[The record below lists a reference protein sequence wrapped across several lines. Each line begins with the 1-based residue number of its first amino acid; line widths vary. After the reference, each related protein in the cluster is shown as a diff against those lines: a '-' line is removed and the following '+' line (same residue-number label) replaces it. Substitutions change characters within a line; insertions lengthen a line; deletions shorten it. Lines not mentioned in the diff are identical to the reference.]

1 MFCCFKVKARDSLT
15 LDVLTVTT
23 YGTLR
28 DSNQYS
34 SMKDSLEKDAL
45 RVSLN
50 FIILNRVLKFFLLQ
64 DMSLVASIPSWQ
76 MRENH
81 VEVWKQ
87 LFSTGLSISTSK
99 AAGAINGDRI
109 NSTLY
114 LTLSQV
120 RSRLGQSKISQAERD
135 NLNIHLAYT
144 EGCYGGHHTL
154 YVCFLNCPLSLQ
166 QVFLFFTG
174 KPQNCGLT
182 CPQLKACTK

>member
-154 YVCFLNCPLSLQ
+154 YVNFFIVLFHFNKFFYFL
-166 QVFLFFTG
+166 
-174 KPQNCGLT
+174 
-182 CPQLKACTK
+182 

>member
-1 MFCCFKVKARDSLT
+1 
-15 LDVLTVTT
+15 
-23 YGTLR
+23 
-28 DSNQYS
+28 
-34 SMKDSLEKDAL
+34 
-45 RVSLN
+45 
-50 FIILNRVLKFFLLQ
+50 
-64 DMSLVASIPSWQ
+64 MSLVASMPSWQ
-76 MRENH
+76 LKENH
-81 VEVWKQ
+81 VEVWRQ

-154 YVCFLNCPLSLQ
+154 YVCFLNFLVSL
-166 QVFLFFTG
+166 
-174 KPQNCGLT
+174 
-182 CPQLKACTK
+182 